1 MIPKQFKYYI
11 AVLIVVNQRLTSLLF
26 ILVFILFIPACTAS
40 KAPRYEQKPK
50 EEEKIIEPTTLL
62 KTMDVRERELIKK
75 LKISA
80 VDRIRFEY
88 DSKGKL
94 VNKGKLSTAKY
105 DLKGFL
111 TETTIFDKNG
121 RAQNRFE
128 YKYSDKGFRIEAW
141 RYDAQNKPDKKY
153 TYEYDKAGNK
163 IKSTRYNLKGKA
175 EKYYEYDYDSNLN
188 LISDEW
194 YDADGNSEYKIEN
207 EYNDEGMKTTSSSY
221 DENDRLNFRYIYKY
235 DDNKNIIEEQKY
247 DDNEKLIGII
257 QYLYKYY

>member
-1 MIPKQFKYYI
+1 M
-11 AVLIVVNQRLTSLLF
+11 
-26 ILVFILFIPACTAS
+26 
-40 KAPRYEQKPK
+40 
-50 EEEKIIEPTTLL
+50 
-62 KTMDVRERELIKK
+62 
-75 LKISA
+75 
-80 VDRIRFEY
+80 
-88 DSKGKL
+88 
-94 VNKGKLSTAKY
+94 
-105 DLKGFL
+105 
-111 TETTIFDKNG
+111 
-121 RAQNRFE
+121 
-128 YKYSDKGFRIEAW
+128 
-141 RYDAQNKPDKKY
+141 
-153 TYEYDKAGNK
+153 
-163 IKSTRYNLKGKA
+163 KGKA